1 MRRSWPLVVGLA
13 IVGSA
18 SGVLIAGRADPVDT
32 VATGRLVTDLD
43 TEPITVGPAIV
54 GSTTIGPAIVG
65 PITVGPITIGSTTV
79 GPVADPTVADP
90 NTVADPTTTI
100 VQSSPVLATAAPGSS
115 AAGAA
120 GGPATADRSTLRVV
134 IADAADRTGPAEL
147 TASRLANLGYGDIR
161 VGTATSPVEFTVVY
175 FRSGF
180 NRAAV
185 TVAQDLN
192 ADDPAL
198 EELPA
203 DSADPLTDA
212 DDSADVIVLLGADAP
227 D

>member
-13 IVGSA
+13 IVGSI

-43 TEPITVGPAIV
+43 TEPITVA
-54 GSTTIGPAIVG
+54 PAIVG
-65 PITVGPITIGSTTV
+65 PITVGSITV
-79 GPVADPTVADP
+79 GP
-90 NTVADPTTTI
+90 VADPTTTI
-100 VQSSPVLATAAPGSS
+100 VQSSPVVPTAAPGSS
-115 AAGAA
+115 AAG
-120 GGPATADRSTLRVV
+120 GPTTADRSTLRVV
-134 IADAADRTGPAEL
+134 IADAADRTGPAER

-198 EELPA
+198 EELLA

>member
-13 IVGSA
+13 IVGSI
-18 SGVLIAGRADPVDT
+18 SGVLIAGRADHVDT

-43 TEPITVGPAIV
+43 TEPITVA
-54 GSTTIGPAIVG
+54 PAIVG
-65 PITVGPITIGSTTV
+65 PITVGSITV
-79 GPVADPTVADP
+79 GPVADP
-90 NTVADPTTTI
+90 TVADPTTTI
-100 VQSSPVLATAAPGSS
+100 VQSSPVVPTAAPGSS
-115 AAGAA
+115 AA

-134 IADAADRTGPAEL
+134 IADAADRTGPAER

-198 EELPA
+198 EELLA